1 MYKCDNDAH
10 MSALFT
16 VIIDGLGRR
25 RIRVSLTV
33 LRNEHT
39 VTRAPCG
46 FTRAQSRNELMC
58 VCVGLPLITATG
70 FNTRRADS

>member
-1 MYKCDNDAH
+1 M
-10 MSALFT
+10 
-16 VIIDGLGRR
+16 
-25 RIRVSLTV
+25 SLTV
-33 LRNEHT
+33 SRNEHT

-46 FTRAQSRNELMC
+46 ITHAQSRNELMC